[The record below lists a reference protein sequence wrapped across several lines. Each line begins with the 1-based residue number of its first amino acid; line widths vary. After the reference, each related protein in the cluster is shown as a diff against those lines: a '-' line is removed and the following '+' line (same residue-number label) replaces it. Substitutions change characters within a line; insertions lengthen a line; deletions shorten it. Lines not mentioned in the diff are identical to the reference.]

1 MPIRPSLVVSLL
13 VQPGLKHRL
22 DVAATFGC
30 ARRAWTSPFCDD
42 QKCRHLFDANARS
55 AAQQATLPREDWV
68 SSAQARGYRASDSR
82 RLYCRDR
89 CHRRGGHRRRRSGLV
104 HPAPGRPTKAPAPLT
119 RFVKGVLSRPHLPRL
134 PSLRMSSCAPR
145 LSPGVAY
152 RRRTQRWRRSRAVAR
167 AGNNGAGNNGPKRPA
182 SRAQPEAPRCAAPW
196 PLLAR
201 HPRRARLSEKQ
212 PPY

>member
-1 MPIRPSLVVSLL
+1 MSRQPSG
-13 VQPGLKHRL
+13 VQDGL
-22 DVAATFGC
+22 G
-30 ARRAWTSPFCDD
+30 RR
-42 QKCRHLFDANARS
+42 RS
-55 AAQQATLPREDWV
+55 ATTRSVGTSSMRTHAVQRSRPLCLARIGFLRPR
-68 SSAQARGYRASDSR
+68 RGDNRASDSR

-167 AGNNGAGNNGPKRPA
+167 AGNHGPRNNGPKRPA